1 MEETDNWKVRTMVIG
16 GIAGMLTGLLAAYLL
31 IQRAEQEE
39 NEPRLTAGE
48 GVRVGVGVLGV
59 LKMISDMGTRRQA

>member
-1 MEETDNWKVRTMVIG
+1 MEETDNWKVRTLVIG

-39 NEPRLTAGE
+39 SKPKLTAGE

-59 LKMISDMGTRRQA
+59 LKMISDMGIRR

>member
-1 MEETDNWKVRTMVIG
+1 MEETDNWKVKTLVIG

-31 IQRAEQEE
+31 IQRAEQEASQ
-39 NEPRLTAGE
+39 PRLTAGE

-59 LKMISDMGTRRQA
+59 LKMISDMGNRR